1 MLGPRSS
8 DNDREAFAQPASK
21 NFQNKL
27 TKLVHS
33 VSVADTI
40 LTHTSKNVG
49 QYHNNITFS
58 SPKKENVPLYGP
70 SLFSRVAKQELGE
83 FKMIKTRWDH
93 IEGIQ
98 EMTGDSRAQE
108 EE

>member
-1 MLGPRSS
+1 MIFPMLGPRSS
-8 DNDREAFAQPASK
+8 DNDREAFAHPASK

-49 QYHNNITFS
+49 QSVSY
-58 SPKKENVPLYGP
+58 V
-70 SLFSRVAKQELGE
+70 
-83 FKMIKTRWDH
+83 TRLTNYLQLTQKRKRALVRA
-93 IEGIQ
+93 IFIFEGC
-98 EMTGDSRAQE
+98 
-108 EE
+108 